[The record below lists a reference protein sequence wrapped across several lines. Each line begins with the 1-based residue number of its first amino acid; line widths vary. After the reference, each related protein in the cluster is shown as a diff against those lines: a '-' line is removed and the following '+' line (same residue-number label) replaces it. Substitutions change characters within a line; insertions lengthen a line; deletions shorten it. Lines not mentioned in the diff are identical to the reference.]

1 MVSNAKTA
9 RNAVWAVL
17 GQGAGQIL
25 ALVSFLVIARFV
37 SQASFGLVA
46 VSLASIEIVRRIL
59 LDPVTYALTAKAD
72 ITERDYNVS
81 LTLLALLGALASAA
95 MFSLAGPLTTLIGT
109 PTAAQPLRALS
120 LLLLAYGLAGTHGA
134 WLVRNTRFRSLAIR
148 STASVV
154 IGGGI
159 GIAMALNG
167 FEIWSLVGQQ
177 LAINA
182 ISLATLWFSTT
193 WRPRPTLRW
202 ADIKST
208 SHSIRHISLG
218 AVWTSIGND
227 VDLFLASAWFGP
239 AMAGI
244 YNAAKRIMLSA
255 TLMLVHTISAVTLS
269 AFANMPDDDRR
280 RDEFCGSLRFT
291 SAITA
296 PAFAGMAATA
306 PEIVHVILGD
316 RWAAAAPILSALAL
330 SGYLLSL
337 GIIATSVL
345 LVVKRSHLD
354 SLSSAVAA
362 VANIVIFLAVIRFGP
377 VALAITVSI
386 TALLL
391 VPVRLGFALH
401 ALGGKWRDAW
411 RALLP
416 SLSATCI
423 MLGGLLIVR
432 AILPA
437 GQLAVVDLAALS
449 ATGALLYLGALRLVS
464 KTLFELVLG
473 AVGVARFHR
482 AAVAPAE

>member
-1 MVSNAKTA
+1 
-9 RNAVWAVL
+9 
-17 GQGAGQIL
+17 
-25 ALVSFLVIARFV
+25 
-37 SQASFGLVA
+37 
-46 VSLASIEIVRRIL
+46 
-59 LDPVTYALTAKAD
+59 
-72 ITERDYNVS
+72 
-81 LTLLALLGALASAA
+81 
-95 MFSLAGPLTTLIGT
+95 
-109 PTAAQPLRALS
+109 
-120 LLLLAYGLAGTHGA
+120 
-134 WLVRNTRFRSLAIR
+134 
-148 STASVV
+148 
-154 IGGGI
+154 
-159 GIAMALNG
+159 
-167 FEIWSLVGQQ
+167 
-177 LAINA
+177 
-182 ISLATLWFSTT
+182 
-193 WRPRPTLRW
+193 
-202 ADIKST
+202 
-208 SHSIRHISLG
+208 
-218 AVWTSIGND
+218 
-227 VDLFLASAWFGP
+227 
-239 AMAGI
+239 
-244 YNAAKRIMLSA
+244 
-255 TLMLVHTISAVTLS
+255 MLVHTISAVTLS

-316 RWAAAAPILSALAL
+316 RWAAAAPILSALSL